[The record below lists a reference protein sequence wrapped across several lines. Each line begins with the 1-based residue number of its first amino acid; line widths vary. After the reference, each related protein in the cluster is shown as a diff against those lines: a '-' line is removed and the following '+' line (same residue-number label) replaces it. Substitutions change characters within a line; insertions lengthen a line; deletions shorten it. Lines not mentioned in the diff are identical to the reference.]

1 MTVEGLTPDRLL
13 EDLSGRF
20 ARPYFGAIHDLYV
33 ALVDGNKPA
42 AADARER
49 LAQLM
54 AETMGIG
61 EVLGASLTLR
71 AAAKLLARQ
80 AFAADRSRLLRF
92 AETPDALPRVT
103 FTEAL
108 QDMVERT
115 PATIR
120 NSAERTAQRI
130 AELYSK
136 ERVVAF
142 VMSAEA
148 SVTREAQ
155 GFISR
160 ALREGIGE
168 GEAGRRLAMSVNDI
182 RKRSAEWSEAYARMV
197 FRTNVNTAVTAGRF
211 RQAQDPDIRDVV
223 PAFRFDAVGDSD
235 TRDNHDAADGMILRV
250 DNPAWNNLAPPLGYN
265 CRCQV
270 SHVSRVEL
278 ELAGRID
285 RSGRVI
291 ESRIPA
297 GAFPDPGFRHG
308 GRPDLFIN
316 AGGR

>member
-1 MTVEGLTPDRLL
+1 VDLQPDKFL
-13 EDLSGRF
+13 EDLSGRYARFYF
-20 ARPYFGAIHDLYV
+20 AAIHDLYV
-33 ALVDGNKPA
+33 ALVSGNKPA

-49 LAQLM
+49 LAELM
-54 AETMGIG
+54 AETMGAG
-61 EVLGASLTLR
+61 EVLGASITLR
-71 AAAKLLARQ
+71 AAARVLGPQ

-92 AETPDALPRVT
+92 ADEPSQTLLPRVT

-108 QDMVERT
+108 EDMVDRT

-120 NSAERTAQRI
+120 NSAQRTAQKI

-136 ERVVAF
+136 QRVVAF
-142 VMSAEA
+142 VMSAEET
-148 SVTREAQ
+148 VTKEAQ
-155 GFISR
+155 SFIAR

-182 RKRSAEWSEAYARMV
+182 RKKSAEWSEAYARMV

-211 RQAQDPDIRDVV
+211 RQAQDPDIRAVV

-250 DNPAWNNLAPPLGYN
+250 DNPAWGRIAPPLGYN

-285 RSGRVI
+285 RNGNVI
-291 ESRIPA
+291 EDKVPA
-297 GAFPDPGFRHG
+297 SAFPDPGFRHG
-308 GRPDLFIN
+308 GRPDLFLN